1 MKWIFTLL
9 FFFTLNSF
17 AVESL
22 PATATKVATDLT
34 IPGPC
39 GVSGGPTP
47 AYDSTFDTKSFSACV
62 SYLQSYASSKGW
74 QIQGSFTPVM
84 PLVGGYLAYRA
95 TLVINGTA
103 CCTAFWKTANIKDD
117 YKCPPSGNPTYTV
130 GPVDLNG
137 TKVCQTVPKT
147 CLMGAAVR
155 IDKDGKETCVANC
168 SAAAGLSNGGAVYYN
183 GGADNSISSDD
194 VTCFG
199 QCAVSATTLVQNA
212 AGYYSGPF
220 TFTGANCSVVRP
232 EPVTGSDTAGLNET
246 PVPVDNSNTSQGTQ
260 DSLDNLSNAASSAN
274 STEIDTPS
282 TGANGE
288 STIKDLQ
295 QTVKDSA
302 IEQIKSN
309 TSSASN
315 LGNLLSNISN
325 DLQNA
330 IANSGGGG
338 GNGNSSLQ
346 LQGNNKLDGIN
357 QTLQDISDK
366 LDEPQE
372 EEPTFTP
379 PTSSPN
385 FWENVLPD
393 SSFNDIKSKTELAV
407 QELKDMHEDFR
418 SSIFVSDIAA
428 SGTAWADSFTKNG
441 QTFEL
446 GSSWFEYAINHGF
459 PAIVIA
465 LATMFAVYIVTSRG
479 K

>member
-1 MKWIFTLL
+1 MKWIFTLIL
-9 FFFTLNSF
+9 FFSSNLF
-17 AVESL
+17 AVQS
-22 PATATKVATDLT
+22 
-34 IPGPC
+34 
-39 GVSGGPTP
+39 TP
-47 AYDSTFDTKSFSACV
+47 AKSASLYSCDIPSYSVSLSNQTNQLACPQAAVTALSQKYNCKAAAEVIYIFYMATGNQETWQVKAKYPSQCTNYVALTF
-62 SYLQSYASSKGW
+62 
-74 QIQGSFTPVM
+74 IQYKNSGFT
-84 PLVGGYLAYRA
+84 
-95 TLVINGTA
+95 
-103 CCTAFWKTANIKDD
+103 
-117 YKCPPSGNPTYTV
+117 CPPDGKPEFTSGPI
-130 GPVDLNG
+130 DLNG
-137 TKVCQTVPKT
+137 SKVCQTVPKT

-183 GGADNSISSDD
+183 GGADNTISADD

-220 TFTGANCSVVRP
+220 TFTGANCSVIRP
-232 EPVTGSDTAGLNET
+232 EPVTGSDKAGLNET

-260 DSLDNLSNAASSAN
+260 DSLDNLSNAASSSN

-372 EEPTFTP
+372 EEPPFTP

-393 SSFNDIKSKTELAV
+393 SSFNDIKSKTESAG
-407 QELKDMHEDFR
+407 QELKDMYEDFR

-428 SGTAWADSFTKNG
+428 SGTAWADSFAKNG

-459 PAIVIA
+459 YAIVIL

>member
-1 MKWIFTLL
+1 MKWILFTLCL
-9 FFFTLNSF
+9 FAFNAYSIQ
-17 AVESL
+17 SI
-22 PATATKVATDLT
+22 PAAAGD
-34 IPGPC
+34 PGPNTVSYEC
-39 GVSGGPTP
+39 GMYVNNSYSRYLTNSDFTKCSAAMGAAPVSVGPLK
-47 AYDSTFDTKSFSACV
+47 STFNSG
-62 SYLQSYASSKGW
+62 SYKVYEYQLLYNGNNWQLHTMRMYFTAAQLSK
-74 QIQGSFTPVM
+74 V
-84 PLVGGYLAYRA
+84 
-95 TLVINGTA
+95 
-103 CCTAFWKTANIKDD
+103 
-117 YKCPPSGNPTYTV
+117 CPPTGSPQYTV
-130 GPVDLNG
+130 GPINIGGVLM
-137 TKVCQTVPKT
+137 CQTVPKT

-183 GGADNSISSDD
+183 GGADNTISADD

-232 EPVTGSDTAGLNET
+232 EPVTGSDTAGLNEDPT
-246 PVPVDNSNTSQGTQ
+246 PVDNSNTSQGTQ
-260 DSLDNLSNAASSAN
+260 DSLDNLSNAASSSN

-372 EEPTFTP
+372 EEPPFTP

-393 SSFNDIKSKTELAV
+393 SSFNDIKSKTESAG
-407 QELKDMHEDFR
+407 QELKDMYEDFR

-459 PAIVIA
+459 YAIVIL

>member
-1 MKWIFTLL
+1 MKWIFISIL
-9 FFFTLNSF
+9 FLSFNCFSIESTPAKSNSVPNPTQKSSCSF
-17 AVESL
+17 VFS
-22 PATATKVATDLT
+22 TA
-34 IPGPC
+34 PGGASYTPDEC
-39 GVSGGPTP
+39 KQYWVNKYGSSTVTYTGNWFSVSGGFKLMTLKGD
-47 AYDSTFDTKSFSACV
+47 YIITS
-62 SYLQSYASSKGW
+62 ASSYT
-74 QIQGSFTPVM
+74 QYS
-84 PLVGGYLAYRA
+84 
-95 TLVINGTA
+95 
-103 CCTAFWKTANIKDD
+103 
-117 YKCPPSGNPTYTV
+117 CPPDGKPNFTSGPI
-130 GPVDLNG
+130 DLNG
-137 TKVCQTVPKT
+137 SKVCQTTPKT

-183 GGADNSISSDD
+183 GGADNTISSDD

-220 TFTGANCSVVRP
+220 TFTGANCSVIRP

-260 DSLDNLSNAASSAN
+260 DSLDDLSNAASSSS

-330 IANSGGGG
+330 IANSGAGG

-372 EEPTFTP
+372 EEPPFTP

-393 SSFNDIKSKTELAV
+393 SSFNDIKSKTESAG
-407 QELKDMHEDFR
+407 QELKDMYEDFR

-428 SGTAWADSFTKNG
+428 SGTAWSDSFTKNG

-459 PAIVIA
+459 YAIVIL

>member
-1 MKWIFTLL
+1 MKWIFAL
-9 FFFTLNSF
+9 FFLFSVNVH
-17 AVESL
+17 AVESS
-22 PATATKVATDLT
+22 PAKA
-34 IPGPC
+34 
-39 GVSGGPTP
+39 VSTP
-47 AYDSTFDTKSFSACV
+47 FGFCNMSAIN
-62 SYLQSYASSKGW
+62 SPS
-74 QIQGSFTPVM
+74 
-84 PLVGGYLAYRA
+84 
-95 TLVINGTA
+95 INGLTLEQCITSSISTLNQKYA
-103 CCTAFWKTANIKDD
+103 LDSPFRFSSSSGTSSITIYYCSKYNNCSYRTILQVSSTINT
-117 YKCPPSGNPTYTV
+117 YTCPPDGKPDFTSGPIL
-130 GPVDLNG
+130 LNG
-137 TKVCQTVPKT
+137 SNVCQTIPKT

-183 GGADNSISSDD
+183 GGADNTISADD

-260 DSLDNLSNAASSAN
+260 DSLDNLSNAASSSN

-282 TGANGE
+282 TGTNGE

-330 IANSGGGG
+330 IANSGAGG

-372 EEPTFTP
+372 EEPPFTP

-393 SSFNDIKSKTELAV
+393 SSFNDIKSKTESAGE
-407 QELKDMHEDFR
+407 ELKDMYEDFR

-459 PAIVIA
+459 YAIVIL

>member
-9 FFFTLNSF
+9 LLFPLYAS
-17 AVESL
+17 AVEST
-22 PATATKVATDLT
+22 PAQSTPVETGQCQKLNNNSPVSTLNNVSIEQCLAQGKIWDSSATQYPTRWNKL
-34 IPGPC
+34 
-39 GVSGGPTP
+39 GVSPNHY
-47 AYDSTFDTKSFSACV
+47 YD
-62 SYLQSYASSKGW
+62 LQV
-74 QIQGSFTPVM
+74 T
-84 PLVGGYLAYRA
+84 VGGNWYA
-95 TLVINGTA
+95 TNTRYVVTSITNTY
-103 CCTAFWKTANIKDD
+103 T
-117 YKCPPSGNPTYTV
+117 CPPNGKPNFTSGPI
-130 GPVDLNG
+130 DLNG
-137 TKVCQTVPKT
+137 SKVCQTTPKT

-183 GGADNSISSDD
+183 GGADNTISADD

-220 TFTGANCSVVRP
+220 TFTGANCSVIRP

-260 DSLDNLSNAASSAN
+260 DSLDNLSNAASSSN

-366 LDEPQE
+366 LDEPSE
-372 EEPTFTP
+372 EEPPFTP

-393 SSFNDIKSKTELAV
+393 SSFNDIKSKTESAG
-407 QELKDMHEDFR
+407 QELKDMYEDFR

-459 PAIVIA
+459 YAIVIL
-465 LATMFAVYIVTSRG
+465 LATMFAFYIVTSRG

>member
-1 MKWIFTLL
+1 MKWIFSL
-9 FFFTLNSF
+9 FILFSFNTF
-17 AVESL
+17 AVES
-22 PATATKVATDLT
+22 
-34 IPGPC
+34 
-39 GVSGGPTP
+39 TP
-47 AYDSTFDTKSFSACV
+47 AQNKTTYTGNCTGSWGAGQNQVMTLEACAALVYSWKQPYIEQMSPHFSALAPWDG
-62 SYLQSYASSKGW
+62 SIHS
-74 QIQGSFTPVM
+74 QGSTWIYIRFKHV
-84 PLVGGYLAYRA
+84 
-95 TLVINGTA
+95 NGAESRWDAKISNMTTTSQA
-103 CCTAFWKTANIKDD
+103 V
-117 YKCPPSGNPTYTV
+117 CPPSGKSDFTI

-137 TKVCQTVPKT
+137 SKVCQTVPKT

-183 GGADNSISSDD
+183 GGADNTISADD

-232 EPVTGSDTAGLNET
+232 EPVTGSDSAGLNET
-246 PVPVDNSNTSQGTQ
+246 PVRVDNSNTSEGTQ
-260 DSLDNLSNAASSAN
+260 DSLDDLSNAASSSS

-315 LGNLLSNISN
+315 LGNLLSNISS

-338 GNGNSSLQ
+338 GNDNSSLQ

-372 EEPTFTP
+372 EEPPFTP

-393 SSFNDIKSKTELAV
+393 SSFNDIKSKTESAV

-459 PAIVIA
+459 YAIVIL